1 MIAAPSR
8 HRSHHSDML
17 RPLAATALFLF
28 ALADVRAQDA
38 AAPQPNAKAQLEEA
52 QKLVKQVSPG
62 VFDLNGIQITAATR
76 ELRIPCSIL
85 HQKLPIEYAL
95 CHEAGEKVHETILE
109 TKVRPIQIQLAL
121 LLANYQPGTLGIL
134 EKLDPKEERPYK
146 AKDTEP
152 KTPGANRLAIH
163 VEWKDGDKI
172 KKVPLSDFIQD
183 IEKRKTPD
191 DLDTWIFN
199 GSFIDEGGF
208 AAEQTGSVISTYVDR
223 GAIIN
228 SAAKGNQRDDL
239 WISMPSNI
247 PAEETKVTMII
258 TPAAA
263 K

>member
-1 MIAAPSR
+1 
-8 HRSHHSDML
+8 ML
-17 RPLAATALFLF
+17 RPLTALLLCVT
-28 ALADVRAQDA
+28 ALVDLTAQDA
-38 AAPQPNAKAQLEEA
+38 TAPMPGAKSQLEAA

-76 ELRIPCSIL
+76 ELRIPCYIL
-85 HQKLPIEYAL
+85 HQKLPIEYVL
-95 CHEAGEKVHETILE
+95 CHESGEKVHETILE
-109 TKVRPIQIQLAL
+109 TKVKPIQIQLAL
-121 LLANYQPGTLGIL
+121 LLANYQPATLGIL

-146 AKDTEP
+146 DKDTEP

-172 KKVPLSDFIQD
+172 KNVPLSDFIQD
-183 IEKRKTPD
+183 VDKRKTPP

-199 GSFIDEGGF
+199 GSLIDESGF
-208 AAEQTGSVISTYVDR
+208 VAEQTGSIISTYVDR

-239 WISMPSNI
+239 WISMPANI
-247 PAEETKVTMII
+247 PPEESKVTLII
-258 TPAAA
+258 TPV

>member
-1 MIAAPSR
+1 MIAAPCR
-8 HRSHHSDML
+8 RLPTAML
-17 RPLAATALFLF
+17 RPLAATVLLLSALTHL
-28 ALADVRAQDA
+28 RAQDS
-38 AAPQPNAKAQLEEA
+38 AAPKLDAKAQLEAA

-76 ELRIPCSIL
+76 ELRIHCDIL

-95 CHEAGEKVHETILE
+95 CHETGEKVHETILE
-109 TKVRPIQIQLAL
+109 TKVKPIQIQLAL
-121 LLANYQPGTLGIL
+121 LLANYQPATLGIL

-146 AKDTEP
+146 DKDTEP

-163 VEWKDGDKI
+163 VEWKDGDKT
-172 KKVPLSDFIQD
+172 KNVPLSDFIQD
-183 IEKRKTPD
+183 IDKRKTPD

-199 GSFIDEGGF
+199 GSFIDETGF
-208 AAEQTGSVISTYVDR
+208 AAEQTGSIISTYVDR

-239 WISMPSNI
+239 WISMPANI
-247 PAEETKVTMII
+247 PAEETKVTLII
-258 TPAAA
+258 TPG

>member
-1 MIAAPSR
+1 MF
-8 HRSHHSDML
+8 
-17 RPLAATALFLF
+17 RPLAASALLLF
-28 ALADVRAQDA
+28 ALADLSAQDT
-38 AAPQPNAKAQLEEA
+38 APKPDAKAQAQIAEA
-52 QKLVKQVSPG
+52 QKLVKKISPG

-76 ELRIPCSIL
+76 ELRIPCDIL

-95 CHEAGEKVHETILE
+95 CHETGEKVHETVLE

-134 EKLDPKEERPYK
+134 EKLDPKVERPYK
-146 AKDTEP
+146 DKDTEP

-163 VEWKDGDKI
+163 VEWKDGDKT
-172 KKVPLSDFIQD
+172 KKVPLSDFIQN
-183 IEKRKTPD
+183 IETRKTPS

-208 AAEQTGSVISTYVDR
+208 AAETTGSIISTYVDR
-223 GAIIN
+223 GAMIN

-239 WISMPSNI
+239 WISMPANI
-247 PAEETKVTMII
+247 PAEETKVTLII
-258 TPAAA
+258 TPS